1 MILRIILNVFT
12 FQSKNHIFKK
22 QCKACRGIY
31 SPFKK
36 CPLQV
41 DKEEFT
47 SGFFLSG
54 AALSPVL
61 SIIEKVLEDGGIL
74 RIYGYILFH
83 DSVENK
89 RYLDQ
94 WMSCHVRAKETYE
107 VIDWRFTIVSSVKAL
122 NNHVTCMAV
131 NTVKC
136 RNIVNAVFFFF
147 FNYK

>member
-1 MILRIILNVFT
+1 M
-12 FQSKNHIFKK
+12 
-22 QCKACRGIY
+22 
-31 SPFKK
+31 
-36 CPLQV
+36 
-41 DKEEFT
+41 
-47 SGFFLSG
+47 
-54 AALSPVL
+54 
-61 SIIEKVLEDGGIL
+61 

-107 VIDWRFTIVSSVKAL
+107 VIDWRFTVVNSVKAL

-136 RNIVNAVFFFF
+136 RNIVNAVIFFFLTTNELHSLARNNSF
-147 FNYK
+147 LTKLM